1 MIFETGSDSEE
12 EVGRPPPGGVRLV
25 PVKDRH
31 GSASGPPTAAA
42 HLQSVHERSP
52 SLPVAPL
59 VNVEE
64 VDGGG
69 DVGRG
74 GRQRHLPGASSISG
88 LRRDWSAD
96 VTFARKGSPSEI
108 SFDSDSSESA
118 PLPTQ
123 SLPARRVRTQTMDS
137 DTLVLSMGR
146 DMVKQGSELS
156 DTGSLIVPLVR
167 GHTISDDSA
176 EEGDYVNHERKLL
189 YLMVAR
195 CIAYP
200 FNAKYQLETAPPK
213 PKLNEARFTGIVDIL
228 ETCRNQD
235 WETIA
240 KSAISISA
248 AENKCLRGE
257 KFLNCLDWYLDNV
270 LARSDVVSMSHSGSF
285 SVKELE
291 SIFKVLATKHIMYT
305 SSALDVDST
314 ELHTWC
320 STFRK
325 LVEHGARTTLRGT
338 RVPSP
343 GGASG
348 AVGGA
353 GGGGTGPNRENLYK
367 LFQKILNIKRIEHQV
382 LYRVC
387 QLGVKEEQEAV
398 VRREL
403 QKRELIL
410 KDKSSTLQEGRFGSH
425 RVEEIYREEELKH
438 LKALMLNL
446 DHLSL
451 ATPGTNPN
459 PSRKKKLV
467 STDSGGG
474 TIHKQNLSFSLK
486 LKVTVQELQ
495 QFSSP
500 TDGKRI
506 FCVFE
511 LVDGGN
517 DPLQTHPEL
526 VSESGGATFDISGE
540 FWTHSPLPEIRY
552 TLRQETKGL
561 FSDDKIIAK
570 RTTTIMPASTEAS
583 EMVDLH
589 RSDKDTTVVA
599 RLKVL
604 SFLEKPPN
612 MRKCG
617 YLYCE
622 GGFQFRQPKRRFFML
637 MQQDQYKFVLCTYN
651 TRDTQPRETLPL
663 DDFNVDYL
671 NDEEDPGQL
680 DKDATVYRYKFV
692 LLSEEGK
699 LKFGCRDDSDRR
711 VWVQWIYRATGQS
724 YQPSLDTQGEK
735 KSGSRELDRYGLS
748 SVVDQDMTDVEI
760 HKMFESLFHAILDYR
775 LKEDAFSRGLFS
787 PEQLYI
793 LDEFCARYGVRDPFR
808 HFTCLREWMA
818 REEGGVS
825 IWPVM
830 MLSSFRFCQMHVGG
844 INPPEKKVIATREE
858 QDNLTQVSL
867 MIEDLVVRKIE
878 NFRSHFPF
886 GCPKDDLKVTFKL
899 FNLVTVMNH
908 KGMGQPEDSPE
919 MVLSL
924 ALERAALVNY
934 KMVYSRMEES
944 GDLVM

>member
-1 MIFETGSDSEE
+1 MIFEVHSDSEE
-12 EVGRPPPGGVRLV
+12 ESGRPPPGGVRLV
-25 PVKDRH
+25 PVRDRY
-31 GSASGPPTAAA
+31 GSSSGPPTAAA
-42 HLQSVHERSP
+42 HLHAVRERSP
-52 SLPVAPL
+52 SLPVAPV

-88 LRRDWSAD
+88 LRRGHVKAPSADWSAD

-118 PLPTQ
+118 LLPTQ
-123 SLPARRVRTQTMDS
+123 SLPAHVTRARTLTMDS

-176 EEGDYVNHERKLL
+176 EEGEYVDHERKLL

-235 WETIA
+235 WEIIA

-248 AENKCLRGE
+248 AENKCLRGD

-305 SSALDVDST
+305 SNALDVDST

-325 LVEHGARTTLRGT
+325 LVEHGARTTLRGV

-367 LFQKILNIKRIEHQV
+367 LFQKILNVKRIEHQV

-410 KDKSSTLQEGRFGSH
+410 KDKRATLQEGKFGSR

-459 PSRKKKLV
+459 PSRKK
-467 STDSGGG
+467 
-474 TIHKQNLSFSLK
+474 
-486 LKVTVQELQ
+486 
-495 QFSSP
+495 
-500 TDGKRI
+500 
-506 FCVFE
+506 
-511 LVDGGN
+511 
-517 DPLQTHPEL
+517 
-526 VSESGGATFDISGE
+526 
-540 FWTHSPLPEIRY
+540 
-552 TLRQETKGL
+552 
-561 FSDDKIIAK
+561 
-570 RTTTIMPASTEAS
+570 
-583 EMVDLH
+583 
-589 RSDKDTTVVA
+589 
-599 RLKVL
+599 
-604 SFLEKPPN
+604 
-612 MRKCG
+612 
-617 YLYCE
+617 
-622 GGFQFRQPKRRFFML
+622 
-637 MQQDQYKFVLCTYN
+637 
-651 TRDTQPRETLPL
+651 
-663 DDFNVDYL
+663 
-671 NDEEDPGQL
+671 
-680 DKDATVYRYKFV
+680 
-692 LLSEEGK
+692 
-699 LKFGCRDDSDRR
+699 
-711 VWVQWIYRATGQS
+711 
-724 YQPSLDTQGEK
+724 
-735 KSGSRELDRYGLS
+735 
-748 SVVDQDMTDVEI
+748 
-760 HKMFESLFHAILDYR
+760 
-775 LKEDAFSRGLFS
+775 
-787 PEQLYI
+787 
-793 LDEFCARYGVRDPFR
+793 
-808 HFTCLREWMA
+808 
-818 REEGGVS
+818 
-825 IWPVM
+825 
-830 MLSSFRFCQMHVGG
+830 
-844 INPPEKKVIATREE
+844 
-858 QDNLTQVSL
+858 
-867 MIEDLVVRKIE
+867 
-878 NFRSHFPF
+878 
-886 GCPKDDLKVTFKL
+886 
-899 FNLVTVMNH
+899 
-908 KGMGQPEDSPE
+908 
-919 MVLSL
+919 
-924 ALERAALVNY
+924 
-934 KMVYSRMEES
+934 
-944 GDLVM
+944 